1 MLRQLSSNV
10 LEFRHLSSDS
20 YPKLKSLSVE
30 FRQLK
35 SLNVEFRQLSLD
47 SCLKMCWNVRFFSF
61 FLSWCKSLQEER
73 AVWGKRRNLQRVPY
87 SPAAFADVL
96 RSGGVLGCRFLW
108 VFFKVSH
115 SRRTLDLKYLSV
127 QIYQFSGKVFWVTGI
142 PFTQLKTCVELWG
155 LPWKYVWCVWE
166 LLWKGVRYFGSR
178 DSFKPDL
185 LRR

>member
-1 MLRQLSSNV
+1 MCWNSDSLCSL
-10 LEFRHLSSDS
+10 DS
-20 YPKLKSLSVE
+20 YPKLKSLNVE
-30 FRQLK
+30 FRQPK

-47 SCLKMCWNVRFFSF
+47 SCLKMCWNVRFFWKKNRF
-61 FLSWCKSLQEER
+61 FGVDASLFRRKEPYEER
-73 AVWGKRRNLQRVPY
+73 GVTCSACLILRLRLQMSCGLEVCWGVG
-87 SPAAFADVL
+87 F
-96 RSGGVLGCRFLW
+96 CEF
-108 VFFKVSH
+108 FFKVSH